1 MLRLRDAGEADS
13 RSCTT
18 SWRTIDGYL
27 YPFKD
32 LTCRNHLA
40 AKAAEK
46 LTLRA
51 LMRHWKDATVQPRT
65 TDSRPRD
72 KQRAKSSQI
81 PGLYQKKNSLP
92 CGELWGHT
100 LEHRQD
106 IEEFHKWQDISLSFQ
121 GGCYFKKLRRLF
133 CPSFKSIPPWSVRR
147 SLLWRLQRAESPS
160 SWAKCQRHT
169 TWRRGR
175 TWKADASW
183 SHLHEPNPREANQV
197 QKNKELQSRFTIK
210 LRSTIKAKVRIISA
224 FGDWN

>member
-1 MLRLRDAGEADS
+1 MPKSPVGQGCWETHPESTHATLEG
-13 RSCTT
+13 CHC
-18 SWRTIDGYL
+18 
-27 YPFKD
+27 P
-32 LTCRNHLA
+32 
-40 AKAAEK
+40 AEDHRFQAQRQTK
-46 LTLRA
+46 SKIL
-51 LMRHWKDATVQPRT
+51 
-65 TDSRPRD
+65 TDSRLKP
-72 KQRAKSSQI
+72 KT
-81 PGLYQKKNSLP
+81 NSLP

-106 IEEFHKWQDISLSFQ
+106 IEEFHKWQDISLTSCFQ

-133 CPSFKSIPPWSVRR
+133 CPSFKSIPPWSVHR

-183 SHLHEPNPREANQV
+183 SHLHEPDPREANQI

-210 LRSTIKAKVRIISA
+210 LRSTIKAKVGIISA